1 MTTTATA
8 ATTTQQYPPGLAGEV
23 LAGYGDRVVL
33 HDLYDAV
40 GAPVYHDLA
49 AADTSEIREVLRVAR
64 AATGPVLEL
73 ASGSGRLTLPLLA
86 LGREVTALEL
96 KAEMLDLLRER
107 LAKVP
112 PGARSRCVP
121 VQGDMAAFDLGRTFG
136 LVVLGTTSVSLLD
149 DAGRA
154 GLFASVRAH
163 LAPEGRFLLSTVDM
177 VDPAD
182 GSAGVADLDIEGQGA
197 SGRRYRMIEHWP
209 EGAPARRVTILP
221 PAAEAGAADRIE
233 VLTTSIRVLPALLLE
248 RELAGAGLRIT
259 ARHTLPA
266 SGPRHR
272 DVLLEAEAV

>member
-1 MTTTATA
+1 MTTTAT
-8 ATTTQQYPPGLAGEV
+8 TPVHPTGLAGEV
-23 LAGYGDRVVL
+23 LAEYGDRVVL

-64 AATGPVLEL
+64 AMTGPVLEL
-73 ASGSGRLTLPLLA
+73 ASGSGRLTMPLLA

-107 LAKVP
+107 LAAAPAGVR
-112 PGARSRCVP
+112 ARCVP
-121 VQGDMAAFDLGRTFG
+121 VQGDMAAFDLGRAFG

-149 DAGRA
+149 DEGRA
-154 GLFASVRAH
+154 GLFAAVRAH
-163 LAPEGRFLLSTVDM
+163 LAPGGKFLFSTVDM
-177 VDPAD
+177 VEPED
-182 GSAGVADLDIEGQGA
+182 GSALATDLDIEGQGA

-221 PAAEAGAADRIE
+221 PAAEARAADRIE
-233 VLTTSIRVLPALLLE
+233 VLTTSIRVLPALALE
-248 RELAGAGLRIT
+248 RELADAGLRIT

>member
-1 MTTTATA
+1 MTTTAT
-8 ATTTQQYPPGLAGEV
+8 TTALPPGLAGEV
-23 LAGYGDRVVL
+23 LAGYGDRVAL

-64 AATGPVLEL
+64 AVTGPVLEL

-96 KAEMLDLLRER
+96 KADMLDLLRER
-107 LAKVP
+107 LAAAP
-112 PGARSRCVP
+112 PGVRARCAP
-121 VQGDMAAFDLGRTFG
+121 VQGDMAAFDLGRAFG

-149 DAGRA
+149 DAGRT

-163 LAPEGRFLLSTVDM
+163 LAPGGRFLLSTVDM
-177 VDPAD
+177 VNPAD
-182 GSAGVADLDIEGQGA
+182 GSIGSTDLDIEGRGA

-221 PAAEAGAADRIE
+221 PAEEAGTTGRID
-233 VLTTSIRVLPALLLE
+233 VLTTSIRVLPARRLE
-248 RELAGAGLRIT
+248 RELAGSGLRIT